1 MFDGIMF
8 DLDGTLWNSVPEIV
22 ASWNLALEQQGVDR
36 TPLTVEEVTPCMGM
50 LLPDIAKL
58 LLPGAAPERQ
68 QEVIQVCCQ
77 VENQYLAQHGAQAYP
92 GVEETLAALG
102 ENYPLFVVSN
112 CQEGYIEAFFQGNGL
127 GKYFTDF
134 ECAGRTGLPKS
145 ENIALVARRHGLTNP
160 LYVGDTDL
168 DRRSAQEAG
177 VAFLHA
183 AYGFGKV
190 ENVPAIQRF
199 GDLPQALEHWKG

>member
-22 ASWNLALEQQGVDR
+22 ASWNMALEQQGVDR

-77 VENQYLAQHGAQAYP
+77 VENQYLAQHGAQTYP
-92 GVEETLAALG
+92 GVVETLTRLQG
-102 ENYPLFVVSN
+102 VYPLFVVSN
-112 CQEGYIEAFFQGNGL
+112 CQDGYIEAFFQGNGL
-127 GKYFTDF
+127 RHLFTDY

-145 ENIALVARRHGLTNP
+145 ENIALVARRHGLKKP

-168 DRRSAQEAG
+168 DRQSAQKAG

-183 AYGFGKV
+183 AYGFGQV
-190 ENVPAIQRF
+190 ENVPAIRRF
-199 GDLPQALEHWKG
+199 EDLIEAVEHWGE